1 MFKRKRKVKSYR
13 FYRKRSKKKKGSRF
27 LDLGIALLG
36 ILTILFVLSSVKRLT
51 QTQAEGSLRTTPL
64 RIQVLNAS
72 GQRLNPEIIKL
83 KIEEK
88 DLNPYFLVVVE
99 QKDFSDS
106 LVKESLLLDR
116 MGGKGISK
124 QVAEKLGLKRE
135 NILLEKLEGNYLNI
149 SYTLILGQDYQKLLK
164 LNDQKEE

>member
-1 MFKRKRKVKSYR
+1 MFKRKGKVKSYR
-13 FYRKRSKKKKGSRF
+13 FYQKRSKKKRGNRF

-36 ILTILFVLSSVKRLT
+36 VLTILFVLSSIKRLT

-64 RIQVLNAS
+64 RVQILNAS
-72 GQRLNPEIIKL
+72 GQKLNPEIIKL
-83 KIEEK
+83 IEEK
-88 DLNPYFLVVVE
+88 DLSPYFLVVVE

-116 MGGKGISK
+116 MGEKMISR

-135 NILLEKLEGNYLNI
+135 NILMEKLEGNYLNI
-149 SYTLILGQDYQKLLK
+149 NYTLILGQDYQKLFKLK
-164 LNDQKEE
+164 N

>member
-1 MFKRKRKVKSYR
+1 MFKRKGKVKSYR
-13 FYRKRSKKKKGSRF
+13 FYQKRSKKKRGSRF

-36 ILTILFVLSSVKRLT
+36 LLTILFVLSSVKRLT

-64 RIQVLNAS
+64 RVQILNAS

-83 KIEEK
+83 IEEK
-88 DLNPYFLVVVE
+88 DLSPYYLKVVE

-106 LVKESLLLDR
+106 LIKESLLLDR
-116 MGGKGISK
+116 IGERKLSR

-149 SYTLILGQDYQKLLK
+149 SYTLILGQDYRKLLK

>member
-1 MFKRKRKVKSYR
+1 MFKRKGKVKSYR
-13 FYRKRSKKKKGSRF
+13 FYQKRSKKKKGGRF

-72 GQRLNPEIIKL
+72 GQKLNPEIIKL
-83 KIEEK
+83 IEEK
-88 DLNPYFLVVVE
+88 DLSPYYLKVVE

>member
-1 MFKRKRKVKSYR
+1 MFKRKGKVKSYR
-13 FYRKRSKKKKGSRF
+13 FYQKRSKKKRGSRF

-36 ILTILFVLSSVKRLT
+36 VLTILFVLSSIKRLT

-64 RIQVLNAS
+64 RVQILNAS
-72 GQRLNPEIIKL
+72 GQKLNPEIIKL
-83 KIEEK
+83 IEEK

-116 MGGKGISK
+116 MGEKMISR

-135 NILLEKLEGNYLNI
+135 NILIEKLEGNYLNI
-149 SYTLILGQDYQKLLK
+149 NYTLILGQDFQKLFKLK
-164 LNDQKEE
+164 N

>member
-1 MFKRKRKVKSYR
+1 MFKRKGKVKSYR
-13 FYRKRSKKKKGSRF
+13 FYQKRSKKKRGSRF

-36 ILTILFVLSSVKRLT
+36 LLTILFVLSSIKRLT

-64 RIQVLNAS
+64 RVQILNAS
-72 GQRLNPEIIKL
+72 GQKLNPEIIKL
-83 KIEEK
+83 IEEK
-88 DLNPYFLVVVE
+88 DLSPYYLVVVE

-116 MGGKGISK
+116 MGEKMISR

-135 NILLEKLEGNYLNI
+135 NILIEKLESNYLNI
-149 SYTLILGQDYQKLLK
+149 NYTLILGQDYQKLFK
-164 LNDQKEE
+164 LND